1 MAAAQGKRGT
11 AGSSQGQKEPPF
23 PLKCPYHHILLH
35 SQIDS
40 RPLYLFIYLADHH
53 VLIETIVCRTLRSA
67 DVILVSRSLHST
79 TSKSVRKRQLNE
91 RSTAVWKCTFKS
103 YGEELQDKRAYSWLF
118 DLIMKV
124 RVGRFPCSKDIWAK
138 VYKMRRN

>member
-53 VLIETIVCRTLRSA
+53 VLIETIVCQTLRSA
-67 DVILVSRSLHST
+67 DVILVSK
-79 TSKSVRKRQLNE
+79 SKQIPTLNNFKFRQE
-91 RSTAVWKCTFKS
+91 KTIK
-103 YGEELQDKRAYSWLF
+103 
-118 DLIMKV
+118 
-124 RVGRFPCSKDIWAK
+124 
-138 VYKMRRN
+138 